1 MILVVVI
8 LETVYPIFEFVA
20 FEEVETV
27 LSTVGGV
34 AFDMKVASAENNFD
48 IAENIPDPAA
58 AADGPAAVDDDVGP
72 AAASYYSS

>member
-20 FEEVETV
+20 FEDEVETV
-27 LSTVGGV
+27 LPQTVGGGVGV
-34 AFDMKVASAENNFD
+34 AFDMNVVAENNFD
-48 IAENIPDPAA
+48 KAENIR
-58 AADGPAAVDDDVGP
+58 GPA